1 MKKMIYGEGRYRDP
15 IVLMDDY
22 YKGYRFFILNLGTH
36 PCAYVVLPEGHEF
49 HGESY
54 DDIPIGCHYGLT
66 YSEDYLNVYGVPKY
80 LKKQNVWIIGWDY
93 AHSGDYYSGMYSL
106 GKAIKDK
113 KWSTE
118 EIFEEIKDVIEQL
131 L

>member
-15 IVLMDDY
+15 IVLMDDF
-22 YKGYRFFILNLGTH
+22 YKDYHFFILNLGTH

-49 HGESY
+49 YGESY
-54 DDIPIGCHYGLT
+54 DNIPIDCHYGIT
-66 YSEDYLNVYGVPKY
+66 YSEDCLNVYGIHECFKQ
-80 LKKQNVWIIGWDY
+80 QNVWIIGWDY
-93 AHSGDYYSGMYSL
+93 AHSGDYYAGLYNL
-106 GKAIKDK
+106 GSSIHDK

-118 EIFEEIKDVIEQL
+118 EIFEEVKDVIDQL